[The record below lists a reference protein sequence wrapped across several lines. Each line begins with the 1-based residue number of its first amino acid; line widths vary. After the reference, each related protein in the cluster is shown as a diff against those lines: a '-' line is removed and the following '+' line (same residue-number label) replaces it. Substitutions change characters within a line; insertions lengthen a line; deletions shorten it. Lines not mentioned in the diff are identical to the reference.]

1 MQDIGNG
8 NVGAPWRYSMSYK
21 TILVYLNSAKRAEA
35 VLEAALRLAGRHEAH
50 LIGLHVIPQ
59 VTVPAVVPF
68 EVTGEII
75 EVQRKALED
84 QAAQIAGMFKEMT
97 RQHEPP
103 CEWRTVRASH
113 YDVASIVDDHGRAA
127 DLIVAPQSDPD
138 GDIYLPADV
147 TEDLL
152 MESGRPVLVV
162 PKHGR
167 IAKLG
172 ETVLLAWNN
181 SRESARATFDAL
193 PLLKSARTVKI
204 VTVDPPRA
212 RTGESDLPASEIA
225 ASLSRHGVKA
235 DAAVT
240 LTGGLGAADGIL
252 AQIDNH
258 GADLL
263 VMGGY
268 GHSRLREVV
277 FGGATRDMLEKMT
290 VPVLI
295 SH

>member
-1 MQDIGNG
+1 
-8 NVGAPWRYSMSYK
+8 MSYK
-21 TILVYLNSAKRAEA
+21 TILVYLNSANRAEA
-35 VLEAALRLAGRHEAH
+35 VLEAALRIAGRHEAH

-75 EVQRKALED
+75 EVQRKALDE
-84 QAAQIAGMFKEMT
+84 QAAKIAGIFGEMT
-97 RQHEPP
+97 RQHQPP

-113 YDVASIVDDHGRAA
+113 YDVASIVDDHGRSA
-127 DLIVAPQSDPD
+127 DLIIAPQSDAD
-138 GDIYLPADV
+138 GDIYMPADV

-152 MESGRPVLVV
+152 MEAGRPVLVI
-162 PKHGR
+162 PRRGR
-167 IAKLG
+167 VKKLG

-181 SRESARATFDAL
+181 SREAARATFDAL
-193 PLLKSARTVKI
+193 PMLKAAKSVKLL
-204 VTVDPPRA
+204 TVDPPRN
-212 RTGESDLPASEIA
+212 RKGDPDLPASEIA
-225 ASLSRHGVKA
+225 AALARHGIKVE
-235 DAAVT
+235 AAVS
-240 LTGGLGAADGIL
+240 LTGGLSVAEGLL
-252 AQIDNH
+252 AQVDNT

-277 FGGATRDMLEKMT
+277 FGGATRDMLDKMT